1 MSVKDGFVNV
11 KKIKI
16 TEDEVGVNGDERGS
30 FNDNV
35 SVKEAFVNVKKIKSC
50 DSKQLEFNEFGRD
63 LYYRKRNIDYNRR
76 GVEIS

>member
-1 MSVKDGFVNV
+1 MRNFNV

-16 TEDEVGVNGDERGS
+16 TENEVCVNGYERVS
-30 FNDNV
+30 FNDDV
-35 SVKEAFVNVKKIKSC
+35 SVKEAFVNVKKINSC

-63 LYYRKRNIDYNRR
+63 FNYRKRNIDYNRR